1 MTPSR
6 TASATKQRCVS
17 SFSKWRSSVNSKHK
31 LNCQLEKQSYSDD
44 VCIDFG
50 VQTLSYSKKE
60 TMCLFDFVDGLKER
74 EIFVRKR
81 RVRLIW
87 NESRCTEEK
96 LRILTYHLSV
106 MWPGQSSNYSCVMH
120 VVCHMSCC

>member
-1 MTPSR
+1 M
-6 TASATKQRCVS
+6 
-17 SFSKWRSSVNSKHK
+17 
-31 LNCQLEKQSYSDD
+31 
-44 VCIDFG
+44 
-50 VQTLSYSKKE
+50 LSYSKKE
-60 TMCLFDFVDGLKER
+60 TICLFYFVVGLKER

-106 MWPGQSSNYSCVMH
+106 VWPGRSANYSCVMH
-120 VVCHMSCC
+120 VVCSQMSCC